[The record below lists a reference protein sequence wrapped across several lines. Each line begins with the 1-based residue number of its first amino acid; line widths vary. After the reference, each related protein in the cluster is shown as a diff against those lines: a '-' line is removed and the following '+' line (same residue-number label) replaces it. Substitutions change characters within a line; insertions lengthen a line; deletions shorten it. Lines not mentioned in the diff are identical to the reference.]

1 MGHRLAQGGRI
12 ESMTP
17 TSPWLVVG
25 LGNPGAE
32 YASTRHNVGHL
43 SVDVLQR
50 RCGETWSGHRTGTHI
65 VQARLGILPG
75 GAPGPK
81 VILAKSDSYMNTL
94 GGPIGRLMRFFDV
107 PAERLLVIHDD
118 LDLPPQELRLKFGG
132 GEGGHNGLKSISQVL
147 GTKNY
152 HRLRIGIGRP
162 PGRMEVVDFVLS
174 TIPSKE
180 RPEWEVTFEETA
192 DLVESIVTCG
202 FAHTQ
207 QELHSKNASTR
218 A

>member
-1 MGHRLAQGGRI
+1 MKKQ
-12 ESMTP
+12 
-17 TSPWLVVG
+17 
-25 LGNPGAE
+25 LGSE

-43 SVDVLQR
+43 TCDVLAAR
-50 RCGETWSGHRTGTHI
+50 TGASWTSHRSGTHI
-65 VQARLGILPG
+65 AEARLGILPG

-81 VILAKSDSYMNTL
+81 VVLAVSDSYMNTS
-94 GGPIGRLMRFFDV
+94 GGPIGRLAKFLGIGADH
-107 PAERLLVIHDD
+107 LLVLHDD
-118 LDLPPQELRLKFGG
+118 LDLPAHELRLKKGG

-192 DLVESIVTCG
+192 ELVESIVTCG